1 MRRVLP
7 TRDHLVALLAGVLAA
22 TVVAAGVWVVDRG
35 EQARM
40 VHQQRSHLLERLS
53 LLRVRLE
60 SHLNQVIASAR
71 ALSVVYATHPRLNA
85 AEFRLLAREI
95 VELQP
100 SIINVGLIRG
110 TVLSEVYPIPGNEAA
125 VGLDIRQNP
134 AMWPAFQRMMEQRR
148 TVIAGPVPLVQGG
161 TGIIVR
167 IPVHAAEGLAGQAA
181 GDFLGAVSIP
191 LDARAV
197 LAQADLDGAD
207 QDLRLALR
215 GRDGLG
221 AAGETFHGDATLFA
235 TDAVRQTIQL
245 PGGSWEI
252 AAVPRER
259 PSSKSLL
266 LIRGLGALLV
276 LVSGSGVWVLVR
288 SRQRQARDE
297 QRVLQAH
304 RRLEQLLQA
313 LPDLLFEVDDRG
325 TILGVWAGGREE
337 LLLAP
342 PRALIGR
349 TLADLMP
356 PDAHMGTMAAIEQAL
371 RDGRSE
377 GQRILLPLPQ
387 GEMWFELSV
396 ARIDDES
403 GPRLL
408 ALSRDVSARVR
419 DEDELRIAA
428 TAFQSHEPLM
438 ITDAAHRIM
447 RVNGAFTESTG
458 YTADEVVGRT
468 PAVLQS
474 DRHDSRF
481 HALLRERLLEG
492 GRWEGE
498 VWNRRRSG
506 DLYPAW
512 LSITGVRD
520 KRGHITH
527 YVGSVV
533 DVTQRKRDEAHIHHL
548 AFHDA
553 LTGLPNRR
561 LLMERVHHALALAAR
576 GGQHAALLF
585 IDLDNFKTLNDT
597 KGHLFGDELLRAVAE
612 RLRPVLREVDTVA
625 RLGGDEFVV
634 LLEALGPDEGAAA
647 AVARSVGEKLR
658 LAVARPM
665 RLQAVDVA
673 MTCSIGVRLFDHQA
687 EVDDLLRHADTAMY
701 AAKGAGRNAV
711 CFFDP
716 AMEDSLSRRAELE
729 ADLRAAVQHDQLLL
743 HLQPQVNADGLTT
756 GAEAL
761 LRWRHPRRGL
771 LPPQDFIGL
780 AEDTGLIHELGEWV
794 LAEACRRLQAWAAH
808 PGRRHLVLSVNVS
821 PRQLHDPSFHQ
832 RVERLVKQ
840 HQVPPGRLKLE
851 LTESSLLDG
860 SAHSVAQLQG
870 LRDLGLA
877 FSLDDFGTGYSSL
890 QYLKRLPL
898 DELKIDRSFT
908 RDIVE
913 DVNDQAIVRTILA
926 MARSLGLGVIA
937 EGVETPAQQQVLRDA
952 GCGHWQGYLF
962 GRPQP
967 IEEFEAALT

>member
-7 TRDHLVALLAGVLAA
+7 SRARFLALLAGTLAA
-22 TVVAAGVWVVDRG
+22 AVVAAGVWVVDRG
-35 EQARM
+35 EQARIA
-40 VHQQRSHLLERLS
+40 HQQRTQLLERLS

-71 ALSVVYATHPRLNA
+71 ALSVVYATHPQLSA

-110 TVLSEVYPIPGNEAA
+110 TVLSEVYPLQGNERAI
-125 VGLDIRQNP
+125 GLDIRQTP
-134 AMWPAFQRMMEQRR
+134 SMWPAFERMMVQRR
-148 TVIAGPVPLVQGG
+148 TIIAGPVDLVQGG

-167 IPVHAAEGLAGQAA
+167 IPVYAAEGLPGHPG

-191 LDARAV
+191 LDAHAV
-197 LAQADLDGAD
+197 LGQADLFRPE
-207 QDLRLALR
+207 QDLRVALR

-221 AAGETFHGDATLFA
+221 AAGETFHGDPALF
-235 TDAVRQTIQL
+235 DGGAVRQTIQL
-245 PGGSWEI
+245 PGGTWEI
-252 AAVPRER
+252 AAEARGQG
-259 PSSKSLL
+259 SSKGLW
-266 LIRGLGALLV
+266 LIRGLGGLLV
-276 LVSGSGVWVLVR
+276 LVTGAGAWLLVR
-288 SRQRQARDE
+288 SRQRRALDE
-297 QRVLQAH
+297 DRVLHAH
-304 RRLEQLLQA
+304 QRLERLLQA

-325 TILGVWAGGREE
+325 QVLGVWAGGREE

-342 PRALIGR
+342 PKALIGR
-349 TLADLMP
+349 SLADLMP
-356 PDAHMGTMAAIEQAL
+356 PDAYVGVMAAIQQAL

-387 GEMWFELSV
+387 GAMWFELSV
-396 ARIDDES
+396 ARIEDEN

-438 ITDAAHRIM
+438 ITDAAHRIV

-458 YTADEVVGRT
+458 YPAEEVLGRT
-468 PAVLQS
+468 PAVLHS

-481 HALLRERLLEG
+481 HEAIRERLLDG
-492 GRWEGE
+492 GHWEGE
-498 VWNRRRSG
+498 VWNRRRDGSV
-506 DLYPAW
+506 YPAR

-520 KRGHITH
+520 KRGAITH

-561 LLMERVHHALALAAR
+561 LLMERVRHALALAAR
-576 GGQHAALLF
+576 GGQRAALLF

-597 KGHLFGDELLRAVAE
+597 KGHHFGDELLRTVAE
-612 RLRPVLREVDTVA
+612 RLRPMVREADTVA

-634 LLEALGPDEGAAA
+634 LLETLDHDEGAAA
-647 AVARSVGEKLR
+647 VVARAVGEKIR
-658 LAVARPM
+658 LAVAQPM
-665 RLQAVDVA
+665 HLQAVDVGV
-673 MTCSIGVRLFDHQA
+673 TCSIGVRLFDHQA

-701 AAKGAGRNAV
+701 AAKSAGRNAV
-711 CFFDP
+711 RFFDP
-716 AMEDSLSRRAELE
+716 AMEDTLSRRAELE
-729 ADLRAAVQHDQLLL
+729 ADLRLALQQDQFVL
-743 HLQPQVNADGLTT
+743 HLQPQVDADGRTT

-794 LAEACRRLQAWAAH
+794 LAEACRRLQGWAAH
-808 PGRRHLVLSVNVS
+808 PARRHLVLSVNVS
-821 PRQLHDPSFHQ
+821 PRQLHDPAFHE
-832 RVERLVKQ
+832 RVERLVQ
-840 HQVPPGRLKLE
+840 RHEVPRGRLKLE

-870 LRDLGLA
+870 LRDLGLG

-908 RDIVE
+908 RDIVD

-926 MARSLGLGVIA
+926 MASSLGLGVIA
-937 EGVETPAQQQVLRDA
+937 EGVETLAQQRVLREA
-952 GCGHWQGYLF
+952 GCIHWQGYLF

-967 IEEFEAALT
+967 IEDFEAALG